1 MPIINIKL
9 SDPMPSRQKLDE
21 IATKITDIMVNDLGK
36 NPQRVVINFD
46 EIRSDAT
53 YCGGKSVQAMKEGK

>member
-46 EIRSDAT
+46 EIRSDVT
-53 YCGGKSVQAMKEGK
+53 YFGGKSVQAMKEGK

>member
-9 SDPMPSRQKLDE
+9 ADPMPNREKLDE
-21 IATKITDIMVNDLGK
+21 IAVKITDIMVNDLGK
-36 NPQRVVINFD
+36 KPERVVINFD

-53 YCGGKSVQAMKEGK
+53 YFGGKSVQAMKESK

>member
-9 SDPMPSRQKLDE
+9 ADPMPSRKKLDE

-53 YCGGKSVQAMKEGK
+53 YFGSKSVQAMKEGK

>member
-9 SDPMPSRQKLDE
+9 ADPMPSRQKLDE

-46 EIRSDAT
+46 EIRSDVT
-53 YCGGKSVQAMKEGK
+53 YFGGKSVQAMKEGK

>member
-9 SDPMPSRQKLDE
+9 ADPMPSRQKLDE

-53 YCGGKSVQAMKEGK
+53 YFGGKSVQAMKESK

>member
-46 EIRSDAT
+46 EIRSDTT
-53 YCGGKSVQAMKEGK
+53 YFGGKSVQAMKEGK